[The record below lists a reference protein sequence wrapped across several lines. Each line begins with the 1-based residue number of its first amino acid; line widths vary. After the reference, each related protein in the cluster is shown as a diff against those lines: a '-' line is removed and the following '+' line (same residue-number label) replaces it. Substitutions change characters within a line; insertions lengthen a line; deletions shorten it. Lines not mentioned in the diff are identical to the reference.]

1 MILDNQKPTNIN
13 NLQIEEQGLSVDLGR
28 LDFTRND
35 IEENNNINIQN
46 IKIIDLR
53 KNEHYGDV
61 HIFLNQPSPF
71 TVKAKSRKAELF
83 LLRKS
88 DAIRISNNFPNIWKR
103 IHYKSYHNLVSIKKL
118 TIKALKHYYENYFYN
133 KNKKENQISFNL
145 DATRNSDL
153 SILEKN
159 NFSNKNIN
167 NLAKNIKL
175 NKESKFNPINQSSNR
190 IINNKIK
197 IIIDHKS
204 KRRRSIESY
213 GNDLNFSYNSG
224 NTNSLNNNSSN
235 FKFDKK
241 EEEKEKNR
249 SSNTLKISKIEST
262 KVIQKNSDDNF
273 SSKSNENNSSN
284 VLSSNATNLKNINL
298 QNQNVNKEINS
309 EIQNNKSQKKID
321 KSSNTKSEDNI
332 ETFRYFNDKIK
343 NENCNNIITLQDINQ
358 NFSKKIK
365 KIMKKRKKIEK
376 FRELLKLYR
385 LKINKNALQ
394 LYTER
399 KDNFNHSEILKT
411 NKMFSEL
418 INSSLDENESQ
429 FIKEDNNLNFSID
442 SLKITNSDSFEIKS
456 SYKNMN
462 ILTKGEI
469 IYNKKYKK
477 FIEKLIKISNISNL
491 NEGKIKKIISIVSKI
506 LKKNKNISEI
516 SSDNKNSDFF
526 SEGINSSISEIKY
539 KNMIIE
545 EEKNYNKNYYIKEKT
560 KANTDKEKYLVS
572 PEEQKIYKKD
582 KHLFKLELDNFEKY
596 KTNSF
601 KKDIIDFPLKQ
612 DINENYINSKI
623 IQRSFEDRKY
633 YQTKN
638 RNNIIKQ
645 EQTNNDKTYTSND
658 YFESENKIYLKNE
671 NKLSFLNKKNDN
683 DNSKKIQKNIP
694 LKKKDKNCIVY

>member
-1 MILDNQKPTNIN
+1 M
-13 NLQIEEQGLSVDLGR
+13 
-28 LDFTRND
+28 
-35 IEENNNINIQN
+35 
-46 IKIIDLR
+46 
-53 KNEHYGDV
+53 
-61 HIFLNQPSPF
+61 
-71 TVKAKSRKAELF
+71 
-83 LLRKS
+83 
-88 DAIRISNNFPNIWKR
+88 
-103 IHYKSYHNLVSIKKL
+103 
-118 TIKALKHYYENYFYN
+118 
-133 KNKKENQISFNL
+133 
-145 DATRNSDL
+145 
-153 SILEKN
+153 
-159 NFSNKNIN
+159 
-167 NLAKNIKL
+167 
-175 NKESKFNPINQSSNR
+175 
-190 IINNKIK
+190 
-197 IIIDHKS
+197 
-204 KRRRSIESY
+204 
-213 GNDLNFSYNSG
+213 
-224 NTNSLNNNSSN
+224 
-235 FKFDKK
+235 
-241 EEEKEKNR
+241 
-249 SSNTLKISKIEST
+249 
-262 KVIQKNSDDNF
+262 
-273 SSKSNENNSSN
+273 
-284 VLSSNATNLKNINL
+284 SSNATNLKNINL